1 MQVAG
6 TEPIL
11 VNAALT
17 GIGIITVASF
27 VKIWALDKKFG
38 ELMVRLTDEDVGL
51 FARVGRLEKGQK
63 RHSDA
68 LRASGY
74 LTGE

>member
-1 MQVAG
+1 MTGA
-6 TEPIL
+6 EPIL
-11 VNAALT
+11 MGAALT
-17 GIGIITVASF
+17 GIGGITVASF

-38 ELMVRLTDEDVGL
+38 ELMVRLTDDDVGL

-68 LRASGY
+68 LRASGF
-74 LTGE
+74 LSGE